1 MTFDASPHGG
11 ATAGIDPDEAFSA
24 DRPMGSSSLFEVALG
39 VAATARKIHIF
50 KMGTINQLS
59 APISRETR
67 EMLDRYTE
75 RTGIKKGHLIE
86 EALRSYLIAHEGL
99 PLDQI
104 VPASIQL
111 TSTSSRKFVRELRGL
126 KPNAALKKLMRDGD

>member
-1 MTFDASPHGG
+1 MST
-11 ATAGIDPDEAFSA
+11 ID
-24 DRPMGSSSLFEVALG
+24 
-39 VAATARKIHIF
+39 
-50 KMGTINQLS
+50 QLS

-67 EMLDRYTE
+67 AMLDRYSE

-99 PLDQI
+99 PPDQI
-104 VPASIQL
+104 VPSTVQL
-111 TSTSSRKFVRELRGL
+111 SAASSRKFVRELRGR